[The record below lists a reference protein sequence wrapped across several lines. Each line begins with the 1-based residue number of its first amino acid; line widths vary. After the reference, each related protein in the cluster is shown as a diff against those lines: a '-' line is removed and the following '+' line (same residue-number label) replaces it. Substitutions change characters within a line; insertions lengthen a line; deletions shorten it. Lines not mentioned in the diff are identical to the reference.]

1 MSFTAKIFFVS
12 LALAPLAS
20 HCGVNPKD
28 GNYYV
33 SYLDVQLP
41 GGQTGLQVMRSY
53 NSVARRVGWLGVG
66 WGTPFETYVALQPDG
81 EALVHEN
88 GSGAVTRYRQSPTS
102 AKGALGWQ
110 ADECPQ
116 ARLERQG
123 TSFVRTGCDGSQEIF
138 TREGNWLS
146 KRFAS
151 GEIHTAEWGDNNR
164 PSRIRDETGNV
175 LAFEWSPQ
183 GQATRVSVNSDVGI
197 TYTFDSGGRLTST
210 SGYQVSPAY
219 RFSYTSAGLLAGIH
233 YIDTTS
239 VDLEYTEQ
247 GRVTSL
253 TNRLGDRETYRYR
266 DTLPSYPSL
275 VETVVIK
282 SGADGVEQERT
293 RYVYNVTLNR
303 LSRIEHANSLK
314 AYRYDRKG
322 QVTSVVSTGQGRLYL
337 RYDRQ
342 DRITRLHLAPE
353 GGVGNTIRFGYT
365 TQGQVNQLTLQG
377 RTPVALLYAPNGE
390 LAPLSDPVAMSTV
403 MQIVKLLE
411 NIKPLLS
418 LTSARLPL

>member
-1 MSFTAKIFFVS
+1 MSFTSKIFFVS

-175 LAFEWSPQ
+175 LAFEWNPQ
-183 GQATRVSVNSDVGI
+183 GQATRVSVNSDAGI
-197 TYTFDSGGRLTST
+197 TYNFDSGGRLTST

-219 RFSYTSAGLLAGIH
+219 RFSYTSTGLLAGIH

-293 RYVYNVTLNR
+293 RYVYNVKLNR
-303 LSRIEHANSLK
+303 LARIERANSLQ
-314 AYRYDRKG
+314 AYHYDRKG
-322 QVTSVVSTGQGRLYL
+322 QIRSVVNSGQGRLYL

-342 DRITRLHLAPE
+342 SRITRLQLAPKGE
-353 GGVGNTIRFGYT
+353 ERSTIRFSYNAKGL
-365 TQGQVNQLTLQG
+365 VNQLALQG
-377 RTPVALLYAPNGE
+377 SKPVALVFTPSGE
-390 LAPLSDPVAMSTV
+390 LVPLSDPVAMNT
-403 MQIVKLLE
+403 MTRIAQTLE
-411 NIKPLLS
+411 KTKALLS
-418 LTSARLPL
+418 LTNARLPL